1 MKKKRNLR
9 YFSRGSFSK
18 LKVGLLICMM
28 FTVIAVSAADSYSQ
42 SGISANIQ
50 MQPGETEVQQQPQNI
65 VKGKVTD
72 EEGKP
77 LPGVTIT
84 IVGTTR
90 GVITDTDGTYSIE
103 TKPADKLVFSFIGM
117 ESQIID
123 VGNQKAIDI
132 EMSEKKEEL
141 EEVTVV
147 AFGRQ
152 KKESV
157 IGAITTVKPAE
168 LQIPSSN
175 LTTALAGRVSG
186 IISYQRSGEPGADNA
201 DFFIRGVT
209 TFGYKKDPLIL
220 IDGIEATSTD
230 LARMQ
235 TDDIA
240 SFSIMKD
247 ATSTALYGARGANGV
262 ILINTKEG
270 REGEIK
276 VTLRVENSISMPTQ
290 DLEFADPVTYMKL
303 GNEAV
308 LTRDPLGTLPY
319 SREKI
324 DRTAMED
331 RNKFVYPATDW
342 QNELFK
348 EFTSNQRYNLNA
360 SGGGKIA
367 RYYLAAA
374 FNQDNGVLNVDKRNN
389 FNSNIN
395 LKTYSLR
402 SNININLT
410 KSTEAVIRLSGN
422 FDDYIGPIDGGTDV
436 YNQVVHTNP
445 VLFPPYYAPDEQ
457 NQATSHILFGN
468 YGEGNYINPYA
479 NMVRGYKEYNRSKL
493 DAQFEIKQDLSFLTE
508 GLSIR
513 GLFNTSRYSFFDVS
527 RGYNP
532 FYYQLGSY
540 NRLTDKYVLG
550 SINEE
555 MGTEYL
561 GYSEGLKDIN
571 STTYIETAANYNKL
585 MADKH
590 EVTGMLVFIM
600 RNSLRGNAGD
610 LQLSLPFRN
619 VGLSGRATYSYSGK
633 YHVEF
638 NFGYNG
644 SERFHSTNRYGF
656 FPSAGVAWNLSNEE
670 FFEGSALSSVISN
683 FKLKA
688 TYGLVGNDAIGSEY
702 DRFFYLSNVNMNDS
716 GRGRSFGTRADYTR
730 SGISISRY
738 SNQDITWEE
747 SKKSDIGL
755 ELGLFDKLFLEVDYF
770 NEYRTNILM
779 DRAYIP
785 STMGLSSSVKANV
798 GEAQSHGIDGS
809 INYMATFND
818 HFWATARGNFTFAT
832 SQFKVY
838 EEPNYDEKHLLH
850 VGQPLSQQWGYIAER
865 LFIDEADVD
874 NSPLQNFG
882 EYGAGD
888 IKYHDVNRDGQITEL
903 DKVPIGFPTDPEIM
917 YGFGFSLGYK
927 SIDFSCFFQGSARSS
942 FWIDASATSPF
953 HNETQLLKAYAD
965 NYWSED
971 NRNIYALWPRLSS
984 TINSNNVQPSTW
996 FMRDGA
1002 FLRLKSIELGY
1013 TLPKVVLA

>member
-1 MKKKRNLR
+1 
-9 YFSRGSFSK
+9 
-18 LKVGLLICMM
+18 
-28 FTVIAVSAADSYSQ
+28 
-42 SGISANIQ
+42 
-50 MQPGETEVQQQPQNI
+50 
-65 VKGKVTD
+65 
-72 EEGKP
+72 
-77 LPGVTIT
+77 
-84 IVGTTR
+84 
-90 GVITDTDGTYSIE
+90 
-103 TKPADKLVFSFIGM
+103 
-117 ESQIID
+117 
-123 VGNQKAIDI
+123 
-132 EMSEKKEEL
+132 
-141 EEVTVV
+141 
-147 AFGRQ
+147 
-152 KKESV
+152 
-157 IGAITTVKPAE
+157 
-168 LQIPSSN
+168 
-175 LTTALAGRVSG
+175 
-186 IISYQRSGEPGADNA
+186 
-201 DFFIRGVT
+201 
-209 TFGYKKDPLIL
+209 
-220 IDGIEATSTD
+220 
-230 LARMQ
+230 
-235 TDDIA
+235 
-240 SFSIMKD
+240 
-247 ATSTALYGARGANGV
+247 
-262 ILINTKEG
+262 
-270 REGEIK
+270 
-276 VTLRVENSISMPTQ
+276 
-290 DLEFADPVTYMKL
+290 
-303 GNEAV
+303 
-308 LTRDPLGTLPY
+308 
-319 SREKI
+319 
-324 DRTAMED
+324 
-331 RNKFVYPATDW
+331 
-342 QNELFK
+342 
-348 EFTSNQRYNLNA
+348 
-360 SGGGKIA
+360 
-367 RYYLAAA
+367 
-374 FNQDNGVLNVDKRNN
+374 
-389 FNSNIN
+389 
-395 LKTYSLR
+395 
-402 SNININLT
+402 
-410 KSTEAVIRLSGN
+410 
-422 FDDYIGPIDGGTDV
+422 
-436 YNQVVHTNP
+436 
-445 VLFPPYYAPDEQ
+445 
-457 NQATSHILFGN
+457 
-468 YGEGNYINPYA
+468 
-479 NMVRGYKEYNRSKL
+479 
-493 DAQFEIKQDLSFLTE
+493 
-508 GLSIR
+508 
-513 GLFNTSRYSFFDVS
+513 
-527 RGYNP
+527 
-532 FYYQLGSY
+532 
-540 NRLTDKYVLG
+540 
-550 SINEE
+550 